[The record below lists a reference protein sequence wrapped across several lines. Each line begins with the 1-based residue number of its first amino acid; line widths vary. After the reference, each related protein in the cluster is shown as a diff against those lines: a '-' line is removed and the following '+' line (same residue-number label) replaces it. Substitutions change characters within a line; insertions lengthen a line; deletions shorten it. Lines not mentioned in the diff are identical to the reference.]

1 MQSTQQKHIVATK
14 VNDRPL
20 VTSGMHKLI
29 PYEVSDTF
37 AVKAKDAGKVTE
49 IDTDTG
55 FMIVTY
61 KDTKQDVF
69 DLKPRMNKNSTGGF
83 YTLQPMEPLFKV
95 GQSFKKGD
103 ILLKNPKF
111 FNGKKQGDISYT
123 LGTLAKVS
131 LTPTDGTY
139 EDSSMVTTGLAKKMA
154 TKVNMKRAITLGPKA
169 NLQYLAQEG
178 QPIKTGDPLIIFE
191 NEFDDTSV
199 NDLLAKLGDE
209 FEVEIQDMTH
219 KVLKSKY
226 TGTVTKINIY
236 FNHDVSDYSASIQ
249 AILLPYISKNEKR
262 YKKLKQLQGMLKD
275 NLPINLDI
283 GAIKK
288 TDQTKIGRTEFDGL
302 LIEMFVEYED
312 ELGVGD
318 KISFS
323 TALKTVVSDVF
334 PKGEEPYSEFRPEEP
349 IDAFLSP
356 LSAVSRMTT
365 DYFSLAL
372 TNKVLIEL
380 KRSIDDIMKG
390 KK

>member
-1 MQSTQQKHIVATK
+1 
-14 VNDRPL
+14 
-20 VTSGMHKLI
+20 MHKLI

-49 IDTDTG
+49 IDTETG

-61 KDTKQDVF
+61 KDNKQDVF

-83 YTLQPMEPLFKV
+83 YTLQPMEPLYKV

-262 YKKLKQLQGMLKD
+262 YKKLKQLQGVLKD

-288 TDQTKIGRTEFDGL
+288 TEQTKIGGTEFDGL

-380 KRSIDDIMKG
+380 KRSIGDIMTG